1 MAALAYATHV
11 TQHLPPA
18 GQIRMFILLDENFPL
33 RLYTRLQNERLA
45 AQHIL
50 LTDPGSQGRPSYV
63 LASLTL
69 SFQRM
74 VFSAL
79 RASFSSVKSLA

>member
-11 TQHLPPA
+11 TQHLFPRR
-18 GQIRMFILLDENFPL
+18 QIRMFILLDENFPL

-50 LTDPGSQGRPSYV
+50 LTDPGSQGRAMC
-63 LASLTL
+63 LHH
-69 SFQRM
+69 
-74 VFSAL
+74 
-79 RASFSSVKSLA
+79 